1 MHSLFDRFGRRN
13 VTMAAL
19 VLGAVLLVA
28 GAWLLLARPASGP
41 PTSGPSSTPAPRLDP
56 YLGLATWVDL
66 YDTRAWADPAAAVSD
81 MAGHG
86 VRTVFVETANA
97 ASTSGLVHPTE
108 LATFITEAHA
118 RHIYVVAWYLPNLR
132 AGPVDLE
139 RVMQAI
145 DFKTADGRTF
155 DSFALDIES
164 TVVKPVSL
172 RNQGLTTLSQQVRA
186 RVGPDYALG
195 AIIPSPVGISTKKGF
210 WSDFPYAMLA
220 ATYDVFLP
228 MHYYSFSSH
237 SAAAPHTSTTSNVQV
252 LRAQPGRATAPVH
265 MIGGISNK
273 SSPAQVEQFVRA
285 AREMG
290 CIGASLYGWKG
301 TSVAAWRELAA
312 VNTSATP

>member
-1 MHSLFDRFGRRN
+1 MHSLLDRFRRRN
-13 VTMAAL
+13 VTLAAL
-19 VLGAVLLVA
+19 ALVAVLLVA
-28 GAWLLLARPASGP
+28 GAWLLLARPSGRPPASGP
-41 PTSGPSSTPAPRLDP
+41 NSTSASRLDP
-56 YLGLATWVDL
+56 YRGLATWVDL
-66 YDTRAWADPAAAVSD
+66 FDTRAWADPAAAVSD

-86 VRTVFVETANA
+86 VRTLFIETANA
-97 ASTSGLVHPTE
+97 ASASGLMHPAE
-108 LATFITEAHA
+108 LATFIAEAHA
-118 RHIYVVAWYLPNLR
+118 RRIYVVAWYLPNLR
-132 AGPVDLE
+132 AGSVDFE

-145 DFKTADGRTF
+145 DFKTPDGQAF

-195 AIIPSPVGISTKKGF
+195 AIIPSPAGISTKKGF

-220 ATYDVFLP
+220 TTYDVFLP

-237 SAAAPHTSTTSNVQV
+237 SAAAPHISTSSNMAV
-252 LRAQPGRATAPVH
+252 LRAQPGCATTPVH
-265 MIGGISNK
+265 MIGGISDK
-273 SSPAQVEQFVRA
+273 SSAVQVEQFVRA
-285 AREMG
+285 VRETG

-301 TSVAAWRELAA
+301 TSAAAWRELAA